1 MNAQFSVYA
10 AAMAPVFAWVAY
22 ASAFVILAESLNKLE
37 RSRFQ
42 SVFGLPL
49 RQQVAL
55 VLKIAAWLLL
65 AWGSGGVL
73 ADLFHFTKN
82 PPDMREAC
90 FLLGFA
96 VLIVRTRVK
105 EG

>member
-1 MNAQFSVYA
+1 MSAQISVYS

-22 ASAFVILAESLNKLE
+22 ASAFVILAESLNKLD

-42 SVFGLPL
+42 TVFGLPL
-49 RQQVAL
+49 RHQVAL
-55 VLKIAAWLLL
+55 LLNIAARLQL

-73 ADLFHFTKN
+73 ADLLHFTKN